1 MVIEIRQIETVIF
14 DWAGTLVDDGSYAPV
29 DALMRVFD
37 AAGLAV
43 TEATC
48 RKPMGLLKRDH
59 IRAILFMDEQVERWR
74 DLFGL
79 PPAEADVERL
89 SVHLEE
95 IMPGVALE
103 HSEPVPGVL
112 DAVTQLRRD
121 GVTIGSTTG
130 YTRRTLDILQ
140 PAAAAHGLAVDF
152 AVASDDVPSGRP
164 QPWMILRN
172 LEALGAY
179 PPARVVK
186 VGDTPLDMMEARNA
200 GCIAAGVIYGGN
212 EVGRSSVE
220 LRGMPPEVREP
231 MVAECRKR
239 LIDAGAHLVLESL
252 AELPQLLSEGL
263 VLA

>member
-1 MVIEIRQIETVIF
+1 MVSEVRQIEAVIF

-37 AAGLAV
+37 AAGLTV

-48 RKPMGLLKRDH
+48 REPMGLLKRDH
-59 IRAILFMDEQVERWR
+59 IRAILFMEEQQDRWR
-74 DLFGL
+74 ELFGA

-95 IMPGVALE
+95 IMPGIALE
-103 HSEPVPGVL
+103 HSEPIPGVV
-112 DAVTQLRRD
+112 DAIGRLRAD
-121 GVTIGSTTG
+121 GVAIGSTTG

-140 PAAAAHGLAVDF
+140 PAAAVHGLVVDC
-152 AVASDDVPSGRP
+152 AVASDDVPFGRP

-179 PPARVVK
+179 PPSDVMK
-186 VGDTPLDMMEARNA
+186 VGDTPLDIQEARNA

-212 EVGRSSVE
+212 EIGKSSYE
-220 LRGMPPEVREP
+220 LREMPPEVREP
-231 MVAECRKR
+231 MVSECRKR
-239 LIDAGAHLVLESL
+239 LFDAGAHLVLESL
-252 AELPQLLSEGL
+252 AELPQFLSERRL
-263 VLA
+263 LA